1 MQKYLIILASLK
13 GLILIFMFVYLCLP
27 DLAAGELALD
37 VAEGTQSRSDKQGEG
52 EGPRDIGRPD
62 LGR

>member
-1 MQKYLIILASLK
+1 MANLK
-13 GLILIFMFVYLCLP
+13 RLIFIFIFVNLCLP

-52 EGPRDIGRPD
+52 EGPRDIGKPD